1 MIFLICGQLTRHPL
15 IELFHLSNFLQM
27 LNDTRIADIE
37 FFVTYLVAVRGS
49 ASMILSVVCRHF
61 RWSAVVLIFKALIS
75 FAKLLEP
82 YCTVRSFAVS
92 GSNVLLMFRVVS
104 TALQPILNSNKEI
117 AQIGFLSNIV
127 SIV

>member
-1 MIFLICGQLTRHPL
+1 M
-15 IELFHLSNFLQM
+15 M
-27 LNDTRIADIE
+27 
-37 FFVTYLVAVRGS
+37 
-49 ASMILSVVCRHF
+49 LSVIIVSF
-61 RWSAVVLIFKALIS
+61 RWLATALIVKALIS

-104 TALQPILNSNKEI
+104 TDLQPILNSNKEI